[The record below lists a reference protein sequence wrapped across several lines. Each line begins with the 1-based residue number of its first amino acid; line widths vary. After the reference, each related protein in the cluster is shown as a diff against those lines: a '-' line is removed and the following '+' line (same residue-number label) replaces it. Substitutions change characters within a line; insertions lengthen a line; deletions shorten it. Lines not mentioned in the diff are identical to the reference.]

1 MATIDNIIARVQKL
15 RALAT
20 TSNEHEAANAA
31 SAAAKL
37 IDQHQLS
44 EMDLQVSGEKAAEP
58 VEIIETPLFRTGRI
72 MLWQDRLSSAI
83 AEHYGVSIYIKSYP
97 LPVDIMSPQDGRD
110 TDKGLTMVG
119 RPSDAEVVRYMF
131 TWLMPVVVQLT
142 KNNAYGRGMAYSQN
156 YALGVVEGIR
166 TQLMALRQETKRQVQ
181 SQAMVLLDNRLA
193 VSQAYLKTNLKLRT
207 RKSHLRGN
215 EDAMAQGKKVGE
227 KIQLQKGLTGGQ
239 TQTKLLT

>member
-15 RALAT
+15 RALTT
-20 TSNEHEAANAA
+20 TSNEFEAANAA

-58 VEIIETPLFRTGRI
+58 VQIIETPLFRSGRI
-72 MLWQDRLSSAI
+72 MLWQDRLGGAI
-83 AEHYGVSIYIKSYP
+83 SEHYGVSIYIKNYP
-97 LPVDIMSPQDGRD
+97 LPVDIMAPPLAREH
-110 TDKGLTMVG
+110 DKGITMVG

-142 KNNAYGRGMAYSQN
+142 KTNAYGRGSQYSQN

-166 TQLMALRQETKRQVQ
+166 TQLASLRQESKRQVQ

-193 VSQAYLKTNLKLRT
+193 VSQAFLKVNLKLRT

-215 EDAMAQGKKVGE
+215 EDAMAQGKRVGE
-227 KIQLQKGLTGGQ
+227 KIHLQKGLTGGKPES
-239 TQTKLLT
+239 KLLT